1 MSTVVSNQFM
11 FLTALLVSSV
21 LIGCGSE
28 SSNDSSD
35 GVLAE
40 SAPAAS
46 TLEQFAFAPEQV
58 LMVGDSETDVLA
70 AQAASVDVACMR
82 DGYNHGV
89 DVATLKADFILETF
103 ADLPGL

>member
-1 MSTVVSNQFM
+1 M
-11 FLTALLVSSV
+11 
-21 LIGCGSE
+21 
-28 SSNDSSD
+28 
-35 GVLAE
+35 
-40 SAPAAS
+40 
-46 TLEQFAFAPEQV
+46 
-58 LMVGDSETDVLA
+58 LA

>member
-1 MSTVVSNQFM
+1 
-11 FLTALLVSSV
+11 
-21 LIGCGSE
+21 
-28 SSNDSSD
+28 
-35 GVLAE
+35 
-40 SAPAAS
+40 
-46 TLEQFAFAPEQV
+46 
-58 LMVGDSETDVLA
+58 MVGDSETDVLA